1 MRRDDLHV
9 GWGVAAGSW
18 KAARLSAEVLVELN
32 QDGTARVAT
41 ATQDIGT
48 GTYTILA
55 QLVAEATGIALEKI
69 KVVIGDSR
77 LPSGPLSGG
86 SQVTAS
92 LVPAVTQAADLAI
105 QQMLTT
111 ASRADGSPFAKLGTN
126 SLAFGDGM
134 VYRKG
139 TPPGTGVPFARI
151 LQAAQISSVSG
162 KGRSGPSQSDPVAA
176 SISIHSYCAHFV
188 EVTWQ
193 PETAR
198 LRVTKVVSII
208 DGGKI
213 INTRTGRNQIEGAIV
228 MGVGMALFEKTDYD
242 PVSGAALN
250 SSLAD
255 YMMTTN
261 ADSPRIDVTF
271 LDHPDL
277 ALNALGARGIGEIGL
292 ASVAPAITNAVFHAT
307 GIRVRDLPI
316 RIEDLLLSEVSVYEA
331 LTK

>member
-1 MRRDDLHV
+1 M
-9 GWGVAAGSW
+9 
-18 KAARLSAEVLVELN
+18 SAEVSVELN

-55 QLVAEATGIALEKI
+55 QLVAEATGIELEKI
-69 KVVIGDSR
+69 KVAIGDSR
-77 LPSGPLSGG
+77 LPPGPLSGG

-92 LVPAVTQAADLAI
+92 LVPAVAQAAHAAI

-111 ASRADGSPFAKLGTN
+111 ATRVDGSPFVKHRPD

-134 VYRKG
+134 VYRRG
-139 TPPGTGVPFARI
+139 PPPGTGVPFARI
-151 LQAAQISSVSG
+151 LQAAQISNVSG
-162 KGRSGPSQSDPVAA
+162 KGRSGPSQSDPDA
-176 SISIHSYCAHFV
+176 SRISIHSYCAHFV

-198 LRVTKVVSII
+198 LRVSQVLSVI

-213 INTRTGRNQIEGAIV
+213 INTRTGRNQIEGAIA
-228 MGVGMALFEKTDYD
+228 MGVGMALFEETDYD

-261 ADSPRIDVTF
+261 ADLPRIDVT
-271 LDHPDL
+271 LLNYPDI
-277 ALNALGARGIGEIGL
+277 ALNSIGARGIGEIGL
-292 ASVAPAITNAVFHAT
+292 VSAAPAIANAVFHAT
-307 GIRVRDLPI
+307 GVRVRDLPI
-316 RIEDLLLSEVSVYEA
+316 RIEDLLLSEVVA
-331 LTK
+331 